1 METPAE
7 YLQLVF
13 LATTVT
19 PGWGV
24 GWAFTNTTVPRPRAM
39 VPTAGPPRLRLAVI
53 ASQNR

>member
-19 PGWGV
+19 PAWGA
-24 GWAFTNTTVPRPRAM
+24 GWAFTNTTVPRPRPV
-39 VPTAGPPRLRLAVI
+39 VPRAPTRLRLALI
-53 ASQNR
+53 AS